1 MSQETVVSS
10 RNRPTATPWLL
21 PLLAGTMV
29 LFVLGGI
36 GKMLL
41 DVRDWREDLQ
51 RPRERW
57 DVGD

>member
-1 MSQETVVSS
+1 
-10 RNRPTATPWLL
+10 
-21 PLLAGTMV
+21 MV

-41 DVRDWREDLQ
+41 DVRDWHENLQ